1 MNDTLQCHRGE
12 MYTAVSRKVGRLK
25 SVKCTLQPWKV
36 LWKNIPSGYSSLT
49 SGFQRNLRKHL
60 FNDEASWVRW
70 IYLFITLLHSLFSF
84 FLTNSCIHL
93 RLQYMYCTYFCWT
106 WLVALS
112 LYLNYCIVSFVK
124 DLLDGKNSE
133 GMTPLFQATSC
144 NNLECVQFL
153 VTSGA
158 NIDARDN
165 VGRTPVALA
174 AYQVATSSNFSIF
187 YILYCI
193 SPMIP

>member
-1 MNDTLQCHRGE
+1 M
-12 MYTAVSRKVGRLK
+12 
-25 SVKCTLQPWKV
+25 
-36 LWKNIPSGYSSLT
+36 
-49 SGFQRNLRKHL
+49 
-60 FNDEASWVRW
+60 
-70 IYLFITLLHSLFSF
+70 
-84 FLTNSCIHL
+84 
-93 RLQYMYCTYFCWT
+93 
-106 WLVALS
+106 
-112 LYLNYCIVSFVK
+112 VSFVK

-174 AYQVATSSNFSIF
+174 AYQVAATVVIFLYFTS
-187 YILYCI
+187 YIVFLR
-193 SPMIP
+193 

>member
-1 MNDTLQCHRGE
+1 MNLFI
-12 MYTAVSRKVGRLK
+12 YNIIA
-25 SVKCTLQPWKV
+25 CTLFFFPDKQLYTFKV
-36 LWKNIPSGYSSLT
+36 IVYVLYIFLLNLT
-49 SGFQRNLRKHL
+49 CCSKYMLK
-60 FNDEASWVRW
+60 
-70 IYLFITLLHSLFSF
+70 LLH
-84 FLTNSCIHL
+84 
-93 RLQYMYCTYFCWT
+93 
-106 WLVALS
+106 
-112 LYLNYCIVSFVK
+112 VSFVK

-174 AYQVATSSNFSIF
+174 AYQVAASSNFSIF
-187 YILYCI
+187 YILCCI